1 MVFRLQQQNE
11 SLWQRPYGLQCL
23 KYLLFGTL
31 EKVCE
36 PLIKKNSSKTPTHE
50 MSYHP
55 NFFFFNPSGNTNQAT
70 MFNIFHSEV
79 SFVSQ
84 ELHKCDVNAKS
95 SCSH

>member
-1 MVFRLQQQNE
+1 MVFRLQQQYE

-23 KYLLFGTL
+23 KYLLSGTL

-36 PLIKKNSSKTPTHE
+36 PLIKKKSSKTPTHE
-50 MSYHP
+50 VSYHP
-55 NFFFFNPSGNTNQAT
+55 IFFFFNLSGKINQET

-79 SFVSQ
+79 SFESQ

-95 SCSH
+95 SCSC